1 MEKVVGGALIGAAVV
16 VAGPAIVDGTVS
28 MGRFLAKSV
37 IKVGIITTVVATS
50 LVTAVGRQCS
60 QLYDEAWAELEG
72 RPLPG
77 QKQKGGQQGES
88 AVERIEHAV
97 VEEVIE
103 HEAVQVLET
112 LIMAAL

>member
-1 MEKVVGGALIGAAVV
+1 MEKVVGGALIGAAAV
-16 VAGPAIVDGTVS
+16 VAGPAIVDGTVAA
-28 MGRFLAKSV
+28 GRFLAKSV
-37 IKVGIITTVVATS
+37 IKVGIITGVVATS
-50 LVTAVGRQCS
+50 LVTGIGRQCR

-77 QKQKGGQQGES
+77 QKQGEAQQGEGT
-88 AVERIEHAV
+88 VERIEHAV